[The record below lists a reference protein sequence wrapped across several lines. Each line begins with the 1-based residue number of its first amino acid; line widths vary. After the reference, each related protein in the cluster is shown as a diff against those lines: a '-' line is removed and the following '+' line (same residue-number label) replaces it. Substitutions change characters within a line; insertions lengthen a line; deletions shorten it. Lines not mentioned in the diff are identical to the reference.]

1 MQEIVVKY
9 QTSELVPPPHAQAI
23 ELRLSVT
30 QSQSLELKI
39 GMYFLDR
46 EDFTQEELE
55 EEGYTGQDDLEENI
69 SLPTAWKAVLEQ
81 LLKKTKSVEKQFL
94 AESEAY
100 WEIQVDN
107 QPAFYPANEEEWQ
120 AFLNELVQAVFEA
133 SNREKPMEIT
143 LQRIDGGLKKTH
155 QIKASFVERSLVRVH
170 NQTSGKP
177 VREELT
183 WEELNKLLK
192 QIYSGEML
200 YEEATNTEPNK
211 TGMYVS
217 MGDGWWFE
225 VGKSYL
231 ISPRKVLRTFGA
243 E

>member
-1 MQEIVVKY
+1 MQEVVVKY
-9 QTSELVPPPHAQAI
+9 QTSELVPPPHAQAV
-23 ELRLSVT
+23 ELRMFIT
-30 QSQSLELKI
+30 KSQDLDLEI

-55 EEGYTGQDDLEENI
+55 EEGYTGQDDLEEKI
-69 SLPTAWKAVLEQ
+69 TLPTAWKIVLEQ
-81 LLKKTKSVEKQFL
+81 LLKRTKPVEKQFL

-100 WEIQVDN
+100 WEIQVDG
-107 QPAFYPANEEEWQ
+107 QPTFYPVNEEEWQ
-120 AFLNELVQAVFEA
+120 AFLNELLQAVFEA

-143 LQRIDGGLKKTH
+143 LQRMDGGVKKSH
-155 QIKASFVERSLVRVH
+155 QIKASFVERSLARVH
-170 NQTSGKP
+170 SQTDGKIA
-177 VREELT
+177 REELT

-200 YEEATNTEPNK
+200 YEEATNTEPSR